1 MSKEARGKGVRKLE
15 ERQKGALK
23 GWLGDG
29 RGSHTESD
37 PPILMGSAG
46 TRRDFSGVGVEQPV
60 FPLPAWPQASL
71 LGSLA

>member
-1 MSKEARGKGVRKLE
+1 MSKEAKEKGVRKLE

-23 GWLGDG
+23 GWLGEG
-29 RGSHTESD
+29 RGSHSESD
-37 PPILMGSAG
+37 PPILMGSVG

-60 FPLPAWPQASL
+60 FPLPARPQASL